1 MKVFLP
7 FSAFYLL
14 FCFSCATK
22 DSKINETKLSS
33 PISSKH
39 ENKNDT
45 LYKSKD
51 TLIISSKSHIDTLLR
66 FKSLLNDSLYLADTS
81 NLNFAVPL
89 DFSKY
94 KYKKTFI
101 TVTKEGVKDNGINF
115 AGHFCFVYWGCGSP
129 CKLSAVVDMKTG
141 IVYNGLSGETGYK
154 FKKNSKV
161 IIVNPPDSSGWYDK
175 NVFWEQPSQYIWT
188 GNNFIKVKSRS

>member
-1 MKVFLP
+1 MKVLLL
-7 FSAFYLL
+7 FSAIL
-14 FCFSCATK
+14 FISCATK

-161 IIVNPPDSSGWYDK
+161 IIVNPPDSSGWYNK